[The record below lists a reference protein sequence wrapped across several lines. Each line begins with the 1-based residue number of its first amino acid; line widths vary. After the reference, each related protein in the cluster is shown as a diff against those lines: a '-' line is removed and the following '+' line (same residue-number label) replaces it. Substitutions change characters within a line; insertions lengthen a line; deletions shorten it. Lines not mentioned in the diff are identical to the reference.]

1 MCLWSCERW
10 GWEHPLWPLWGHGS
24 LTQVT
29 APWLQAARFEA
40 LSSKSQGVFMPYP
53 QVAKPLTC
61 DITPSRESGDLSMHQ
76 RALRSR
82 GAGQAPGPGQAWLS
96 SETQLSLRTA
106 KTSACYREKAWKSSH
121 VPQKL
126 KEPHPGVARPRRIGS
141 WQTLLKFC
149 LDQAYRDL
157 KKKKEKQLPDSLSSQ
172 DCPSPE
178 HFPCLG
184 KCCKIWACP
193 GGISH

>member
-1 MCLWSCERW
+1 
-10 GWEHPLWPLWGHGS
+10 
-24 LTQVT
+24 
-29 APWLQAARFEA
+29 
-40 LSSKSQGVFMPYP
+40 MPYP

-76 RALRSR
+76 RALGSR
-82 GAGQAPGPGQAWLS
+82 GAGQARLS

-106 KTSACYREKAWKSSH
+106 KTSACYREKARKSSH

-157 KKKKEKQLPDSLSSQ
+157 KKKKRKAAS
-172 DCPSPE
+172 
-178 HFPCLG
+178 
-184 KCCKIWACP
+184 
-193 GGISH
+193 